1 MKNIFDIEADLKVIP
16 VNCVGVMG
24 KGLAKEFKE
33 RHPEL
38 FKQYKNTKMEIGKCL
53 IFDNH
58 IINNYVL
65 FPTKLHWK
73 DPSKLEWITAG
84 LIDLYNQVMFRF
96 FTEYEVNSI
105 AFPRIGCGLGGLD
118 WNTVKP
124 LIETFFNERS
134 KINIIYCEE

>member
-33 RHPEL
+33 RFPKHFEE
-38 FKQYKNTKMEIGKCL
+38 YKNTKMEIGECL
-53 IFDNH
+53 ILDK
-58 IINNYVL
+58 YVM
-65 FPTKLHWK
+65 FPMKLHWK
-73 DPSKLEWITAG
+73 DPSKLEWIKAA
-84 LIDLYNQVMFRF
+84 LHDLFLTCIIHNANCHRHPKIS
-96 FTEYEVNSI
+96 SI

>member
-33 RHPEL
+33 RFPKH
-38 FKQYKNTKMEIGKCL
+38 FKEYKNTKMEIGKCL

-73 DPSKLEWITAG
+73 NPSKLEWITAG
-84 LIDLYNQVMFRF
+84 LIDLHNYVMFRF
-96 FTEYEVNSI
+96 FHNYEINSI
-105 AFPRIGCGLGGLD
+105 AFPRIGCGLGGLK
-118 WNTVKP
+118 WKNVKP
-124 LIETFFNERS
+124 LIEETFKDS
-134 KINIIYCEE
+134 KIKIIYCEE